1 MEANDGRCKLDVEE
15 MGISDFDV
23 AYCGNSRSALLWK
36 VAHGRTEGGRRS
48 VGASGGN
55 QRQ

>member
-1 MEANDGRCKLDVEE
+1 MEDV
-15 MGISDFDV
+15 
-23 AYCGNSRSALLWK
+23 NWLLKKWGFSILMLLIA
-36 VAHGRTEGGRRS
+36 VRS

>member
-1 MEANDGRCKLDVEE
+1 MEDVNWLLKKWGFSIL
-15 MGISDFDV
+15 M
-23 AYCGNSRSALLWK
+23 LLWK
-36 VAHGRTEGGRRS
+36 AAHGRTEGDRRS

>member
-1 MEANDGRCKLDVEE
+1 MEDV
-15 MGISDFDV
+15 
-23 AYCGNSRSALLWK
+23 NWLLKKWGFPILMLLIA
-36 VAHGRTEGGRRS
+36 VIAAHGRTEGGRRS